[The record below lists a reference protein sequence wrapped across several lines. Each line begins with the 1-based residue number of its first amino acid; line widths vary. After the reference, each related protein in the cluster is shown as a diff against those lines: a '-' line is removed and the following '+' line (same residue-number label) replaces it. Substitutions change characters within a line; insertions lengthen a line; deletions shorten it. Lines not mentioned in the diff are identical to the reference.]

1 MKQKQARP
9 EERRIGQSQ
18 AFVLAHGFK
27 KVGAYWALVGADNS
41 LRLFAE
47 VTADADR
54 PDVRPKEAYQT
65 LLASI
70 VPGWTVRILQI
81 FWPDPVPRDAFQKQA
96 ETWPTDGKGEGPKL
110 LHDML
115 LLHIRE
121 APLPFIRRTVIEF
134 VYPGTEDA
142 LAWWEG
148 IQGNLLTFGLKTEPL
163 PPEKIQELARW
174 VLNPRLDT

>member
-18 AFVLAHGFK
+18 AFVLAHGFR

-96 ETWPTDGKGEGPKL
+96 ETWGAAPFVPREPAASAKRSCGRRCETAFVGTADGKGEGPK
-110 LHDML
+110 
-115 LLHIRE
+115 
-121 APLPFIRRTVIEF
+121 
-134 VYPGTEDA
+134 
-142 LAWWEG
+142 
-148 IQGNLLTFGLKTEPL
+148 
-163 PPEKIQELARW
+163 
-174 VLNPRLDT
+174 